1 MRYFAYGS
9 NMNLE
14 QMAFRCPG
22 ATVVGAAQLPSH
34 RIRFVN
40 DAGGFDG
47 GVATIVADDDAEVWG
62 VVWEISGEHLKAL
75 DEWEAYPVAY
85 DRFDTAVFTPE
96 PMTAIVYQATML
108 REEPPAERYLGGI
121 VRGAVANG
129 LPQEYVERLRRWA
142 QE

>member
-1 MRYFAYGS
+1 MHYFAYGS

-22 ATVVGAAQLPSH
+22 ATVVGTARLPNH

-62 VVWEISGEHLKAL
+62 VVWEISGDHLKAL
-75 DEWEAYPVAY
+75 DEWEGYPVAY
-85 DRFDTAVFTPE
+85 DRFDTAVLAPE
-96 PMTAIVYQATML
+96 PMTVLVYQATML
-108 REEPPAERYLGGI
+108 QRQPPAERYLGGI